1 VWVDVDGAAGPAEFV
16 QMLVIKNLALTT
28 AADELVGNGNLIV

>member
-16 QMLVIKNLALTT
+16 QMLLIRKLALTT
-28 AADELVGNGNLIV
+28 TADELVGNGNVIV